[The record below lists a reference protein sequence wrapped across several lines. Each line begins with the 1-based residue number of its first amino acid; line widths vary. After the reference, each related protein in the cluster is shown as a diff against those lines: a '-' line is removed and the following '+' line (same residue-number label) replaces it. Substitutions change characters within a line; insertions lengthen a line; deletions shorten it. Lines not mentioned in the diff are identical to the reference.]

1 LPFTSSSVPFTL
13 RRKLTVLQAAEYV
26 TSLVDLQALLLYIG
40 GRDTHSHKQG
50 DYIMDLDDIRQA
62 MLALDTADLNEIIDL
77 AHDLKTLKC
86 RVSLKVGQNVFVV
99 QKTKRTAGII
109 EKINQ
114 KKAQVR
120 MRGSIYNVPFSM
132 IEAA

>member
-1 LPFTSSSVPFTL
+1 ME
-13 RRKLTVLQAAEYV
+13 LT
-26 TSLVDLQALLLYIG
+26 
-40 GRDTHSHKQG
+40 
-50 DYIMDLDDIRQA
+50 DIRQA
-62 MLALDTADLNEIIDL
+62 MLALDTADLNEIINL
-77 AHDLKTLKC
+77 ANDLKTLKG
-86 RVSLKVGQNVFVV
+86 RTSLKIGQNVFVV

-120 MRGSIYNVPFSM
+120 MRGSVYNVPFSM

>member
-1 LPFTSSSVPFTL
+1 ME
-13 RRKLTVLQAAEYV
+13 LT
-26 TSLVDLQALLLYIG
+26 
-40 GRDTHSHKQG
+40 
-50 DYIMDLDDIRQA
+50 DIRQA
-62 MLALDTADLNEIIDL
+62 MLALDTTDLNEIIDL
-77 AHDLKTLKC
+77 AHDLKTLKG
-86 RVSLKVGQNVFVV
+86 RTSLKVGQDVWVV

-120 MRGSIYNVPFSM
+120 MLGGIYNVPFAM

>member
-1 LPFTSSSVPFTL
+1 ME
-13 RRKLTVLQAAEYV
+13 LT
-26 TSLVDLQALLLYIG
+26 
-40 GRDTHSHKQG
+40 
-50 DYIMDLDDIRQA
+50 DIRQA

-77 AHDLKTLKC
+77 AHDLKTLKG
-86 RVSLKVGQNVFVV
+86 RVSLKVGQNVWVV

-109 EKINQ
+109 EKVNQ

-120 MRGSIYNVPFSM
+120 MRGSIYNVPFGM

>member
-1 LPFTSSSVPFTL
+1 MKIVNTIVIVKIFHISTFVN
-13 RRKLTVLQAAEYV
+13 
-26 TSLVDLQALLLYIG
+26 AL
-40 GRDTHSHKQG
+40 
-50 DYIMDLDDIRQA
+50 
-62 MLALDTADLNEIIDL
+62 
-77 AHDLKTLKC
+77 
-86 RVSLKVGQNVFVV
+86 NVFVV

>member
-1 LPFTSSSVPFTL
+1 
-13 RRKLTVLQAAEYV
+13 
-26 TSLVDLQALLLYIG
+26 
-40 GRDTHSHKQG
+40 
-50 DYIMDLDDIRQA
+50 MDLNDIRQA
-62 MLALDTADLNEIIDL
+62 MLALDTADLNDISADFLLNDIIDL
-77 AHDLKTLKC
+77 AHELKTLKG
-86 RVSLKVGQNVFVV
+86 RANLKVGQDVWVV

>member
-1 LPFTSSSVPFTL
+1 ME
-13 RRKLTVLQAAEYV
+13 LT
-26 TSLVDLQALLLYIG
+26 
-40 GRDTHSHKQG
+40 
-50 DYIMDLDDIRQA
+50 DIRQA

-77 AHDLKTLKC
+77 AHDLKTVMN
-86 RVSLKVGQNVFVV
+86 RASLKIGQNVWVV

-109 EKINQ
+109 EKVNL

>member
-1 LPFTSSSVPFTL
+1 ME
-13 RRKLTVLQAAEYV
+13 LTN
-26 TSLVDLQALLLYIG
+26 
-40 GRDTHSHKQG
+40 
-50 DYIMDLDDIRQA
+50 IRQA
-62 MLALDTADLNEIIDL
+62 MLALDTADLNQIIDL
-77 AHDLKTLKC
+77 AHNLKTLKS

-120 MRGSIYNVPFSM
+120 MRGSVYNVPFTM

>member
-1 LPFTSSSVPFTL
+1 ME
-13 RRKLTVLQAAEYV
+13 LT
-26 TSLVDLQALLLYIG
+26 
-40 GRDTHSHKQG
+40 
-50 DYIMDLDDIRQA
+50 DIKQA
-62 MLALDTADLNEIIDL
+62 MLALDTDDLNEIIDL
-77 AHDLKTLKC
+77 AHDLKTLKG
-86 RVSLKVGQNVFVV
+86 RTNLKVGQDVWVV

-120 MRGSIYNVPFSM
+120 MLGGIYNVPFAM

>member
-1 LPFTSSSVPFTL
+1 ME
-13 RRKLTVLQAAEYV
+13 LT
-26 TSLVDLQALLLYIG
+26 
-40 GRDTHSHKQG
+40 
-50 DYIMDLDDIRQA
+50 DIRQA

-77 AHDLKTLKC
+77 AHELKTLKG
-86 RVSLKVGQNVFVV
+86 RTSLKVGQDVWVV

-120 MRGSIYNVPFSM
+120 MLGGIYNVPFAM

>member
-1 LPFTSSSVPFTL
+1 
-13 RRKLTVLQAAEYV
+13 
-26 TSLVDLQALLLYIG
+26 
-40 GRDTHSHKQG
+40 
-50 DYIMDLDDIRQA
+50 MDLDDIRQA

-77 AHDLKTLKC
+77 AHDLKTLKG
-86 RVSLKVGQNVFVV
+86 RTSLKVGQDVWVV

-120 MRGSIYNVPFSM
+120 MLGGIYNVPFAM

>member
-1 LPFTSSSVPFTL
+1 ME
-13 RRKLTVLQAAEYV
+13 LT
-26 TSLVDLQALLLYIG
+26 
-40 GRDTHSHKQG
+40 
-50 DYIMDLDDIRQA
+50 DIRQA
-62 MLALDTADLNEIIDL
+62 MLALDTADLNEIINL
-77 AHDLKTLKC
+77 AHDLKTVMN
-86 RVSLKVGQNVFVV
+86 RASLKIGQNVWVV

-109 EKINQ
+109 EKVNL

>member
-1 LPFTSSSVPFTL
+1 
-13 RRKLTVLQAAEYV
+13 
-26 TSLVDLQALLLYIG
+26 
-40 GRDTHSHKQG
+40 
-50 DYIMDLDDIRQA
+50 MDLDDIRQA

>member
-1 LPFTSSSVPFTL
+1 ME
-13 RRKLTVLQAAEYV
+13 LT
-26 TSLVDLQALLLYIG
+26 
-40 GRDTHSHKQG
+40 
-50 DYIMDLDDIRQA
+50 DIRQA

-120 MRGSIYNVPFSM
+120 MRGSIYNVPFGM

>member
-1 LPFTSSSVPFTL
+1 VAGGYTSH
-13 RRKLTVLQAAEYV
+13 
-26 TSLVDLQALLLYIG
+26 I
-40 GRDTHSHKQG
+40 HIG

-62 MLALDTADLNEIIDL
+62 MLALDTADLNDIIDL
-77 AHDLKTLKC
+77 AHDLKTLKG
-86 RVSLKVGQNVFVV
+86 RTSLKVGQDVWVV

>member
-1 LPFTSSSVPFTL
+1 ME
-13 RRKLTVLQAAEYV
+13 LT
-26 TSLVDLQALLLYIG
+26 
-40 GRDTHSHKQG
+40 
-50 DYIMDLDDIRQA
+50 DIRQA

-77 AHDLKTLKC
+77 ANDLKTLKG

-109 EKINQ
+109 EKVNQ

-120 MRGSIYNVPFSM
+120 MRGSIYNVPFAM

>member
-1 LPFTSSSVPFTL
+1 ME
-13 RRKLTVLQAAEYV
+13 LT
-26 TSLVDLQALLLYIG
+26 
-40 GRDTHSHKQG
+40 
-50 DYIMDLDDIRQA
+50 DIRQA

-86 RVSLKVGQNVFVV
+86 RVSLKVGQNVWVV

-120 MRGSIYNVPFSM
+120 MLGGIYNVPFAM

>member
-1 LPFTSSSVPFTL
+1 
-13 RRKLTVLQAAEYV
+13 
-26 TSLVDLQALLLYIG
+26 
-40 GRDTHSHKQG
+40 
-50 DYIMDLDDIRQA
+50 MDLDDIRQA
-62 MLALDTADLNEIIDL
+62 MLALDTADLNDIIDL

-86 RVSLKVGQNVFVV
+86 RTSLKVGQDVWVV

>member
-1 LPFTSSSVPFTL
+1 ME
-13 RRKLTVLQAAEYV
+13 LT
-26 TSLVDLQALLLYIG
+26 
-40 GRDTHSHKQG
+40 
-50 DYIMDLDDIRQA
+50 DIRQA

-77 AHDLKTLKC
+77 AHELKTLKG
-86 RVSLKVGQNVFVV
+86 RTSLKVGQNVWVV

-109 EKINQ
+109 EKVNQ

-120 MRGSIYNVPFSM
+120 MRGSIYNVPFGM

>member
-1 LPFTSSSVPFTL
+1 ME
-13 RRKLTVLQAAEYV
+13 LT
-26 TSLVDLQALLLYIG
+26 
-40 GRDTHSHKQG
+40 
-50 DYIMDLDDIRQA
+50 DIRQA

-77 AHDLKTLKC
+77 AHDLKTLKG

-120 MRGSIYNVPFSM
+120 MRGSVYNVPFTM

>member
-1 LPFTSSSVPFTL
+1 
-13 RRKLTVLQAAEYV
+13 
-26 TSLVDLQALLLYIG
+26 
-40 GRDTHSHKQG
+40 
-50 DYIMDLDDIRQA
+50 MDLDDIKQA
-62 MLALDTADLNEIIDL
+62 MLALDTDDLNEIIDL
-77 AHDLKTLKC
+77 AHDLKTLKG
-86 RVSLKVGQNVFVV
+86 RTSLKVGQDVWVV

>member
-1 LPFTSSSVPFTL
+1 ME
-13 RRKLTVLQAAEYV
+13 LT
-26 TSLVDLQALLLYIG
+26 
-40 GRDTHSHKQG
+40 
-50 DYIMDLDDIRQA
+50 DIRQA
-62 MLALDTADLNEIIDL
+62 MLALNTADLNEIIDL
-77 AHDLKTLKC
+77 ANDLKTLKG

-120 MRGSIYNVPFSM
+120 MRGSVYNVPFTM

>member
-1 LPFTSSSVPFTL
+1 ME
-13 RRKLTVLQAAEYV
+13 LT
-26 TSLVDLQALLLYIG
+26 
-40 GRDTHSHKQG
+40 
-50 DYIMDLDDIRQA
+50 DIRQA

-77 AHDLKTLKC
+77 AHELKALKG
-86 RVSLKVGQNVFVV
+86 RPSLKAGQDVWVV

-120 MRGSIYNVPFSM
+120 MLGGIYNVPFAM

>member
-1 LPFTSSSVPFTL
+1 ME
-13 RRKLTVLQAAEYV
+13 LT
-26 TSLVDLQALLLYIG
+26 
-40 GRDTHSHKQG
+40 
-50 DYIMDLDDIRQA
+50 DIKQA

-77 AHDLKTLKC
+77 AHELKTLKG
-86 RVSLKVGQNVFVV
+86 RTSLEIGQDVWVI
-99 QKTKRTAGII
+99 QKTKRTGGII

-114 KKAQVR
+114 KKAPVR

>member
-1 LPFTSSSVPFTL
+1 
-13 RRKLTVLQAAEYV
+13 
-26 TSLVDLQALLLYIG
+26 
-40 GRDTHSHKQG
+40 
-50 DYIMDLDDIRQA
+50 MDLNDIRQA
-62 MLALDTADLNEIIDL
+62 MLALDTADLNDIIDL
-77 AHDLKTLKC
+77 AHELKTLKG
-86 RVSLKVGQNVFVV
+86 RANLKVGQDVWVV

>member
-1 LPFTSSSVPFTL
+1 ME
-13 RRKLTVLQAAEYV
+13 LT
-26 TSLVDLQALLLYIG
+26 
-40 GRDTHSHKQG
+40 
-50 DYIMDLDDIRQA
+50 DIRQA

-77 AHDLKTLKC
+77 AQDLKTLKS

-120 MRGSIYNVPFSM
+120 MRGSVYNVPFTM

>member
-1 LPFTSSSVPFTL
+1 ME
-13 RRKLTVLQAAEYV
+13 LT
-26 TSLVDLQALLLYIG
+26 
-40 GRDTHSHKQG
+40 
-50 DYIMDLDDIRQA
+50 DIRQA
-62 MLALDTADLNEIIDL
+62 MLALNTADLNEIIDL
-77 AHDLKTLKC
+77 AQDLKTLKS

-120 MRGSIYNVPFSM
+120 MRGSVYNVPFTM

>member
-1 LPFTSSSVPFTL
+1 
-13 RRKLTVLQAAEYV
+13 
-26 TSLVDLQALLLYIG
+26 
-40 GRDTHSHKQG
+40 
-50 DYIMDLDDIRQA
+50 MDLDDIRQA
-62 MLALDTADLNEIIDL
+62 MLALDTADLNDIIDL

-86 RVSLKVGQNVFVV
+86 RVSLKVGQNVWVV

-109 EKINQ
+109 EKVNL

-120 MRGSIYNVPFSM
+120 MRGSIYNVPFGM

>member
-1 LPFTSSSVPFTL
+1 ME
-13 RRKLTVLQAAEYV
+13 LT
-26 TSLVDLQALLLYIG
+26 
-40 GRDTHSHKQG
+40 
-50 DYIMDLDDIRQA
+50 DIRQA

-77 AHDLKTLKC
+77 ANDLKTLKG

-120 MRGSIYNVPFSM
+120 MRGSIYNVPFGM

>member
-1 LPFTSSSVPFTL
+1 ME
-13 RRKLTVLQAAEYV
+13 LT
-26 TSLVDLQALLLYIG
+26 
-40 GRDTHSHKQG
+40 
-50 DYIMDLDDIRQA
+50 DIRQA

-77 AHDLKTLKC
+77 AHELKTLKG
-86 RVSLKVGQNVFVV
+86 RVSLKVGQNVWVV

-109 EKINQ
+109 EKVNQ

-120 MRGSIYNVPFSM
+120 MRGSIYNVPFGM

>member
-1 LPFTSSSVPFTL
+1 
-13 RRKLTVLQAAEYV
+13 
-26 TSLVDLQALLLYIG
+26 
-40 GRDTHSHKQG
+40 
-50 DYIMDLDDIRQA
+50 MDLDDIRQA
-62 MLALDTADLNEIIDL
+62 MLTLDTADLNDIIDL
-77 AHDLKTLKC
+77 AHELKTLKG
-86 RVSLKVGQNVFVV
+86 RANLKVGQDVWVV